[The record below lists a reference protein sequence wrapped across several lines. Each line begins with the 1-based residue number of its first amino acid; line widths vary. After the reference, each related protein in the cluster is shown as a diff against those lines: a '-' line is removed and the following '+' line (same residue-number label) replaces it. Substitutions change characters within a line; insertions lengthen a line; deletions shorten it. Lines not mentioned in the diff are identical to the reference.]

1 VFLLNWNESS
11 NITIAKSETWTACWP
26 PAALSSP
33 SSPVSESPEVVYSL
47 MDGVY
52 ALEHARLP
60 LRHPLGRLEMEIQR
74 WVEGNIPLMAFFR
87 IFRLAVARG

>member
-1 VFLLNWNESS
+1 
-11 NITIAKSETWTACWP
+11 
-26 PAALSSP
+26 
-33 SSPVSESPEVVYSL
+33 